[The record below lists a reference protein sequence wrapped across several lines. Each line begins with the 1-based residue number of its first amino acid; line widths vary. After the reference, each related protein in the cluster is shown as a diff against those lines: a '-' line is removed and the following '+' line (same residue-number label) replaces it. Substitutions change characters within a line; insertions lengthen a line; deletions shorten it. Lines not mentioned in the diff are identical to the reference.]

1 MDEKTAKA
9 EREQE
14 RQLRRHRWVWN
25 HLAPLVRLLVRLR
38 HGGDVIPEPAPS
50 LEGPYLVLPNHANAF
65 DQFFVAL
72 SFRKRHMYF
81 VASEHAFRQK
91 LVGFLMRSLVAPISR
106 VKGSADASAV
116 RSILR
121 TLRRGVPVC
130 LFPEGNRSWD
140 GRSQHLHPATGKLL
154 KMARVPVVTYRITG
168 GYLTDPRWAHSIRR
182 GPIRGRTV
190 RVYQPEELAGL
201 SPEEITERVERDLW
215 VDSGENTLPYP
226 GRRLAEGLEEALFLC
241 PKCGGIGSLRGRDR
255 FFSCTC
261 GLRAEYAEDGHLRGE
276 IPFTAIAEW
285 DAWQQEKLR
294 EWMREADFSLADDGA
309 ELRELEEG
317 HRIRVLGRGR
327 LSLSRNGLEAGG
339 VLLPLDH
346 MQDPSLCHFGGRE
359 TMMFTA
365 GGKTYELLFPRPK
378 AIQPPSIRKYQIL
391 LLDLLDSGRHAAG
404 EGRAC

>member
-9 EREQE
+9 EEKQDRL
-14 RQLRRHRWVWN
+14 LRRHRWLWN
-25 HLAPLVRLLVRLR
+25 HLGIPVRLLVWLR
-38 HGGDVIPEPAPS
+38 HRHDYAWEPAPP

-72 SFRKRHMYF
+72 SFQKRHMYF

-91 LVGFLMRSLVAPISR
+91 LVGFILRRFLAPISR

-140 GRSQHLHPATGKLL
+140 GRSQPLHPATGKLL
-154 KMARVPVVTYRITG
+154 KLAKVPVITYRITG
-168 GYLTDPRWAHSIRR
+168 GYLTDPRWGHSIRR
-182 GPIRGRTV
+182 GPIRGGAV
-190 RVYQPEELAGL
+190 RVYQPEELAKL
-201 SPEEITERVERDLW
+201 SPEELTALVERDLW
-215 VDSGENTLPYP
+215 VDSSENALPYP
-226 GRRLAEGLEEALFLC
+226 GRRLAEGLEEALFFC
-241 PKCGGIGSLRGRDR
+241 PKCGQIGSLRGEDR
-255 FFSCTC
+255 TFACAC
-261 GLRAEYAEDGHLRGE
+261 GLRTEFREDGHLSGD
-276 IPFTAIAEW
+276 IPFASIAQW
-285 DAWQQEKLR
+285 DAWQREKLR
-294 EWMREADFSLADDGA
+294 ELARDPDFSLSDGEA

-327 LSLSRNGLEAGG
+327 LTLSRKGLEAGEAS
-339 VLLPLDH
+339 LPLDH

-365 GGKTYELLFPRPK
+365 RGKTYELLFPRPK
-378 AIQPPSIRKYQIL
+378 KIQPPSIRKYQLL
-391 LLDLLDSGRHAAG
+391 LLDLLEAGRREAG
-404 EGRAC
+404 EDRAC

>member
-1 MDEKTAKA
+1 MDEKTAKT
-9 EREQE
+9 EKEQE
-14 RQLRRHRWVWN
+14 RQLRRHRWIWD
-25 HLAPLVRLLVRLR
+25 HLGLPVRLLVWLR
-38 HGGDVIPEPAPS
+38 HRRDYSAEPAPA

-72 SFRKRHMYF
+72 SFLKRHMYF

-91 LVGFLMRSLVAPISR
+91 LVGFVMRSLLAPISR

-154 KMARVPVVTYRITG
+154 KLAKVPVMTYRITG
-168 GYLTDPRWAHSIRR
+168 GYLADPRWGHSIRR
-182 GPIRGRTV
+182 GPIRGGAV
-190 RVYQPEELAGL
+190 RIYQPEELAKL
-201 SPEEITERVERDLW
+201 SAEEITALVERDLW

-226 GRRLAEGLEEALFLC
+226 GKRLADGLEEALFIC
-241 PKCGGIGSLRGRDR
+241 PKCGKIGSLRGKDAA
-255 FFSCTC
+255 FTCSC
-261 GLRAEYAEDGHLRGE
+261 GLRAGFREDGHLSGD

-294 EWMREADFSLADDGA
+294 ELAQTPDFALSDEGA
-309 ELRELEEG
+309 ELRELGEG
-317 HRIRVLGRGR
+317 HRITVLGRGKLTLDR
-327 LSLSRNGLEAGG
+327 KGLSAGD
-339 VLLPLDH
+339 VTLPLDH

-359 TMMFTA
+359 TMMFAA

-378 AIQPPSIRKYQIL
+378 KVQPPSIRKYHL
-391 LLDLLDSGRHAAG
+391 LLLELLAEGRREAG
-404 EGRAC
+404 EDRAC